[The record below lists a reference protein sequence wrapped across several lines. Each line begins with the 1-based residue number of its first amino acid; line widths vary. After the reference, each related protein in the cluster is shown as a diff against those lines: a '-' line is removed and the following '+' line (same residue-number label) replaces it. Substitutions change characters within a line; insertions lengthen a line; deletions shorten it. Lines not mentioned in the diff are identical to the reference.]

1 MIGAAV
7 IVCALV
13 AGIFYAFSS
22 FVMGALGRLEP
33 PAGIAAMQS
42 INVVVLRPSFF
53 LAFFGAGVV
62 VIAAAV
68 GSPTPEVIG
77 GGALYLVGCLGV
89 TIVRNVPLKE
99 RLAGLDAA
107 SAEGAAF
114 WQDYLRRW
122 ARWNSVRTAASL
134 AAAIVLWFGR

>member
-99 RLAGLDAA
+99 RLACLDAA

-122 ARWNSVRTAASL
+122 TRWNSVRTAASL

>member
-89 TIVRNVPLKE
+89 TIVRNVPLNE
-99 RLAGLDAA
+99 RLARLDAA

-122 ARWNSVRTAASL
+122 TRWNSVRTAASL